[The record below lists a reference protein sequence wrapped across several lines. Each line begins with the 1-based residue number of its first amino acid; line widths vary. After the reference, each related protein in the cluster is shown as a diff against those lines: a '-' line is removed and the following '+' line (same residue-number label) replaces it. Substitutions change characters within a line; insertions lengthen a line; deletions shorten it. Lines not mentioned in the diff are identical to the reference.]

1 VYSQLA
7 ALLTSPGLPGTTAD
21 DILSLLLETRNLA
34 ASQKVDLLGLLVNS
48 LRTGSSDIRERIQR
62 TLLYL
67 ADDRNLTVP
76 EDLLGWHS
84 NPKYDASDID
94 GVIKKW
100 RQVDQ

>member
-1 VYSQLA
+1 
-7 ALLTSPGLPGTTAD
+7 
-21 DILSLLLETRNLA
+21 
-34 ASQKVDLLGLLVNS
+34 
-48 LRTGSSDIRERIQR
+48 
-62 TLLYL
+62 L